1 MRLRRIKGIE
11 EKIKEYG
18 DVIVFDPTSLKGKW
32 KERFNNTNPI
42 YLEIGM
48 GKGNFICKS
57 AKLNPDINYI
67 GCEISD
73 SVAYLASKKIRG
85 TNNILVINSD
95 AMKLDE
101 IFSEGEISK
110 IYLNFSDPWPKKK
123 HEKRRL
129 TSKMFLDKYKELL
142 GKGREIELK
151 SDNRHFFEYSVM
163 MFNKEGFE
171 IEELSLDLHS
181 DYSDVVTTEYEDK
194 FTSLNQP
201 IYYVKVRIK

>member
-11 EKIKEYG
+11 EKIKEYS
-18 DVIVFDPTSLKGKW
+18 DVIVFEPTKNKGKW
-32 KERFNNTNPI
+32 NNVFDNSNPI

-57 AKLNPDINYI
+57 ALNNPNINYI

-85 TNNILVINSD
+85 IKNILVINSD
-95 AMKLDE
+95 AISLGDV
-101 IFSEGEISK
+101 FVEGEISK

-129 TSKMFLDKYKELL
+129 TSKSFLDSYKKLL
-142 GKGREIELK
+142 GSGKEIELK

-163 MFNKEGFE
+163 MFNKEDFE
-171 IEELSLDLHS
+171 IEELSLNLHE

-194 FTSLNQP
+194 FSELGQP

>member
-11 EKIKEYG
+11 EKIKEYD

-85 TNNILVINSD
+85 TSNILVINSD

>member
-85 TNNILVINSD
+85 TSNILVINSD

-142 GKGREIELK
+142 GNGREIELK

-163 MFNKEGFE
+163 MFNKEGFA

>member
-11 EKIKEYG
+11 EKIKEYD

-57 AKLNPDINYI
+57 AKFNPDINYI

>member
-181 DYSDVVTTEYEDK
+181 DYSDVVTRTITK
-194 FTSLNQP
+194 KNS
-201 IYYVKVRIK
+201 

>member
-85 TNNILVINSD
+85 TSNILVINSD

>member
-11 EKIKEYG
+11 EKIKEYD

-57 AKLNPDINYI
+57 AKLNSDINYI

-85 TNNILVINSD
+85 TSNILVINSD

-142 GKGREIELK
+142 GNGREIELK

>member
-181 DYSDVVTTEYEDK
+181 DYSDVVTTEYEEK

>member
-11 EKIKEYG
+11 EKIKEYS
-18 DVIVFDPTSLKGKW
+18 DVIVFDAATLKGKW
-32 KERFNNTNPI
+32 CEKFQNNNPI

-48 GKGNFICKS
+48 GKGNFIIKS
-57 AKLNPDINYI
+57 ATLNPNINYI

-73 SVAYLASKKIRG
+73 SVAYIASKKIRG
-85 TNNILVINSD
+85 INNIYVINQD
-95 AMKLDE
+95 ATLLDSVFCE
-101 IFSEGEISK
+101 KEISK
-110 IYLNFSDPWPKKK
+110 LYLNFSDPWPKKK

-129 TSKMFLDKYKELL
+129 TSKSFLDLYKKLL
-142 GKGREIELK
+142 GSGGEIELK

-163 MFNKEGFE
+163 MFNQEDFE
-171 IEELSLDLHS
+171 ILELSLDLHS
-181 DYSDVVTTEYEDK
+181 DKSDIVTTEYEDK

>member
-11 EKIKEYG
+11 EKIKEYS
-18 DVIVFDPTSLKGKW
+18 DVIVFDAATLKGKW
-32 KERFNNTNPI
+32 CEKFQNNNPI

-48 GKGNFICKS
+48 GKGNFIIKS
-57 AKLNPDINYI
+57 ATLNPNINYI

-73 SVAYLASKKIRG
+73 SVAYIASKKIRG
-85 TNNILVINSD
+85 INNIYVINQD
-95 AMKLDE
+95 ATLLDSVFCE
-101 IFSEGEISK
+101 KEISK
-110 IYLNFSDPWPKKK
+110 LYLNFSDPWPKKK

-129 TSKMFLDKYKELL
+129 TSKSFLDLYKKLL
-142 GKGREIELK
+142 GSGGEIELK

-163 MFNKEGFE
+163 MFNQEDFE
-171 IEELSLDLHS
+171 ILELSLDLHS
-181 DYSDVVTTEYEDK
+181 DKDDIVTTEYEDK

>member
-57 AKLNPDINYI
+57 AKLNPEINYI

-85 TNNILVINSD
+85 TSNILVINSD

-142 GKGREIELK
+142 GNGREIELK

-163 MFNKEGFE
+163 MFNKEGFA